1 MNDGLGYRIRKIR
14 ESRNETMEEFGIN
27 FNPPASKGVVSN
39 WENGYNKPN
48 KKRLDRI
55 AELGDITVNELLHGK
70 VNEIK
75 LDKEDI
81 NKNLESMK
89 RLVIEVRYLSDIG
102 EKGFRNEIYKTNEE
116 FLPAIFESIGRLSEM
131 IEVFIAAIIQ
141 QLDLKKIDD
150 ELQQVIDT
158 LDLTLEEVDAEIDRY
173 TAEEYFEVLKSI
185 GLGNNEEEIMK
196 NYYKMA
202 EGKTT
207 LEMMKLLEKMA
218 IDKLED

>member
-81 NKNLESMK
+81 NNNLESMK

-102 EKGFRNEIYKTNEE
+102 EKGFRNEIYKTNED
-116 FLPAIFESIGRLSEM
+116 FLPAIFESISRLSEM
-131 IEVFIAAIIQ
+131 IEVFVAAIAQ
-141 QLDLKKIDD
+141 QLELKEIDD
-150 ELQQVIDT
+150 DLQQVIDT
-158 LDLTLEEVDAEIDRY
+158 LDLTLEEIDAKIDRY
-173 TAEEYFEVLKSI
+173 SAEEYFEALKSI